1 MLGSFLYLEFLVPV
15 RDYFSTINKKEL
27 LFEWGLPF
35 LFSFIAYFYLSIGG
49 IQYQNNVNKLNSEIL
64 GTLSVLLGFSMASVT
79 LLVTSSSTSINALKG
94 KDSDRRIVQKTVK
107 MYQLILITFTFL
119 MLVELLG
126 MFLNISY
133 SFFLD
138 TLGDSF
144 WKEFTCLNLLIMA
157 HVIFL
162 NVRNLVNIY
171 MTSAKTGLRL
181 NVTKVKKTAPLGV

>member
-1 MLGSFLYLEFLVPV
+1 M
-15 RDYFSTINKKEL
+15 
-27 LFEWGLPF
+27 FEWGLTF

-171 MTSAKTGLRL
+171 MTLFST
-181 NVTKVKKTAPLGV
+181 

>member
-1 MLGSFLYLEFLVPV
+1 
-15 RDYFSTINKKEL
+15 
-27 LFEWGLPF
+27 
-35 LFSFIAYFYLSIGG
+35 
-49 IQYQNNVNKLNSEIL
+49 
-64 GTLSVLLGFSMASVT
+64 MASVT
-79 LLVTSSSTSINALKG
+79 LLVTSSSTSINPLKG

-171 MTSAKTGLRL
+171 MTLFST
-181 NVTKVKKTAPLGV
+181 